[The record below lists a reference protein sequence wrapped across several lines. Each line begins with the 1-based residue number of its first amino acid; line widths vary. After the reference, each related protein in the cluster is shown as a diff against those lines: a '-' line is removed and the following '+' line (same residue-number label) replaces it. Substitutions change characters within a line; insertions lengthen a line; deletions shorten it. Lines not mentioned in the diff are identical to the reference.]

1 MEYNKISDFFIFF
14 FLVSTLSSGLL
25 VSRQA
30 ALDSL
35 PHHDLAKLWPSTGG
49 PPPPLQQPEAWVLSQ
64 VAPSS
69 SSALPGFQPSPNQA
83 SSNRPGQICY
93 SPISIST
100 SLLLLQTSPKSELC
114 ASPAPTARFIFHCL
128 AFSFHS
134 SFSHHLLLLNSYLPQ
149 RQPLLL
155 PATIFF
161 HLTCATRNPS
171 PIPPYLQTTMSFPPP
186 FISLIKTN
194 PLNPHQLI
202 KPTKLPSI
210 PNNVKPTQNHG
221 PPLPFDHW

>member
-114 ASPAPTARFIFHCL
+114 ASPAPTARFIFHLCL

-149 RQPLLL
+149 RSLCSCQPLSSSIL
-155 PATIFF
+155 PVQLRTHRPF
-161 HLTCATRNPS
+161 HLICRQQYPS
-171 PIPPYLQTTMSFPPP
+171 HHLLF
-186 FISLIKTN
+186 
-194 PLNPHQLI
+194 H
-202 KPTKLPSI
+202 
-210 PNNVKPTQNHG
+210 
-221 PPLPFDHW
+221 